1 MVVSESQ
8 LVITWRY
15 EYDRS
20 ILICDKPGGYR
31 GGIVNLA
38 FMISWRGE
46 CGIKSQEINEECSPE
61 MLWYGVCGFQP
72 RI

>member
-1 MVVSESQ
+1 MVVVSESQ

-38 FMISWRGE
+38 FMIKLERGMWY
-46 CGIKSQEINEECSPE
+46 NESRN
-61 MLWYGVCGFQP
+61 Q
-72 RI
+72 